1 MGRRVQGGGSQ
12 APQEQCYRADP
23 GVVQEVATW
32 PTGRA
37 LVLHAW
43 PDSTCGS
50 NSSSTEG
57 PWRALLTLPGGTAQR
72 GAEAA
77 AGGEQSGRLTSV
89 LKPWVLEPGS
99 LVAPAAG
106 PWLVPTGAALPRRAG
121 PLRSKDKDGAAPP
134 GAHGSPSPEE
144 PHCLPAPLPLSPSH
158 PRPELPTLCQ
168 RCFLMTQ
175 AGCQGGRRARGTW
188 PGGSCGPQ
196 AGIVSL
202 PRFTVEV
209 LSPEPLGM
217 RPYSE
222 GGCGVISAR
231 PPAALAAVLVEGRD
245 VDTPTQGRR
254 RVQPTTC
261 GTHRWPCIPQ
271 KESTLRTP
279 WPCRPA
285 SRTPSRCCC
294 SPGQTGGGAGP
305 WGGTPQLPLRR
316 TPRGQ

>member
-37 LVLHAW
+37 LALHAW

-106 PWLVPTGAALPRRAG
+106 PWLVQPFPAGLGLSAAKTRTGLLPPVPTGARHQRSLIACLPRY
-121 PLRSKDKDGAAPP
+121 LCPP
-134 GAHGSPSPEE
+134 R
-144 PHCLPAPLPLSPSH
+144 H

-231 PPAALAAVLVEGRD
+231 PPAAMAAVLVEGRD